1 MAQKTQLSQKDVLKV
16 YLDSLLQ
23 EVLPESNKVELE
35 LELELELEPVNL
47 KPKKKEPIDSAQ
59 SSIEKIGFVP
69 EKKTAIPSWA
79 KTQFESLQFM
89 AGGLKL
95 SIPLVK
101 SNGILAWNSVRLTPM
116 PGHKLWY
123 LGVITH
129 QGKHVKIIDVFN
141 FVTPMH
147 YKVKPIKDRLQNI
160 VLIDDANWGLACD
173 SITGTLT
180 LQPDQVR
187 WRATQ
192 SKRPWLCGTAI
203 EQMCAL
209 LDPDE
214 FVRLLSNN
222 KHEKE

>member
-1 MAQKTQLSQKDVLKV
+1 MQVVQKTQTAQSDVLRV

-23 EVLPESNKVELE
+23 EVLPESNRVEQNPVELSQDR
-35 LELELELEPVNL
+35 VHV
-47 KPKKKEPIDSAQ
+47 KPDIKET
-59 SSIEKIGFVP
+59 ETVP
-69 EKKTAIPSWA
+69 ERKAVIPPWG
-79 KTQFESLQFM
+79 KREFESLQFI

-95 SIPLVK
+95 SIPLIK
-101 SNGILAWNSVRLTPM
+101 SNGILAWNSVHLTPM
-116 PGHKLWY
+116 PGHKVWY
-123 LGVITH
+123 LGVIIH
-129 QGKHVKIIDVFN
+129 QGKHVKIIDVLN

-147 YKVKPIKDRLQNI
+147 YKVKPVKDRLQNI

-187 WRATQ
+187 WRTMQ

-203 EQMCAL
+203 EQMYAL

-214 FVRLLSNN
+214 FVRLLSSN
-222 KHEKE
+222 K

>member
-1 MAQKTQLSQKDVLKV
+1 MAQKDVLKV

-23 EVLPESNKVELE
+23 EVFPEPDRAG
-35 LELELELEPVNL
+35 LEPVDLNL
-47 KPKKKEPIDSAQ
+47 RQVLEPSSVEKKELVV
-59 SSIEKIGFVP
+59 ER
-69 EKKTAIPSWA
+69 KTVTPSWA
-79 KTQFESLQFM
+79 QTQFESLLFM

-95 SIPLVK
+95 SIPLIK

-123 LGVITH
+123 LGVMIH
-129 QGKHVKIIDVFN
+129 QGKHVKIIDVLN

-160 VLIDDANWGLACD
+160 ILIDDANWGLACD
-173 SITGTLT
+173 SIAGTLT
-180 LQPDQVR
+180 LQPDQVQ
-187 WRATQ
+187 WRTTQ

-214 FVRLLSNN
+214 FARSLSNN
-222 KHEKE
+222 KHEKESIIS